1 MLVDF
6 HNIDE
11 IVREER
17 QHQREL
23 EAALAE
29 SRANY
34 EVISAIGKIYYT
46 IYRIDLRTK
55 RYEEISGNSRMHRL
69 TGGSGLAQDGHERGE
84 QAERAGGVPALRG
97 KHFSTSLHSESA

>member
-46 IYRIDLRTK
+46 IYLHRPAHQSATR
-55 RYEEISGNSRMHRL
+55 RSPGNSRMHRL
-69 TGGSGLAQDGHERGE
+69 TGGSGLAQDRMNE
-84 QAERAGGVPALRG
+84 
-97 KHFSTSLHSESA
+97 ESRRSVLEE